1 MNLKV
6 RNMNMKVIQE
16 LVEDDGIIF
25 LTYGGFISQSLIS
38 AMTEALEKEAKES
51 DLNIGISNNIFTI
64 FIELTQNMMN
74 YSKTK
79 CQESTDVNSEGLIV
93 VTKDSYDNY
102 YIHSQNIIALEDKEK
117 IEPKLEEILTLDQEH
132 LKKKY
137 RELRRSGR
145 DKHGKGGGIGFYEIA
160 KRSDEI
166 KFEFNKINE
175 DKYYFHFISKIITK
189 KEN

>member
-1 MNLKV
+1 
-6 RNMNMKVIQE
+6 MNMKVIQD

-38 AMTEALEKEAKES
+38 AMTEALEKEAKQNA
-51 DLNIGISNNIFTI
+51 LNMGISNNIFTI

-102 YIHSQNIIALEDKEK
+102 YIHSQNIIALKDKEK
-117 IEPKLEEILTLDQEH
+117 IEPKLEEILTLDQEQ

-166 KFEFNKINE
+166 NFEFNKINE
-175 DKYYFHFISKIITK
+175 DKYYFHFISKIVTK